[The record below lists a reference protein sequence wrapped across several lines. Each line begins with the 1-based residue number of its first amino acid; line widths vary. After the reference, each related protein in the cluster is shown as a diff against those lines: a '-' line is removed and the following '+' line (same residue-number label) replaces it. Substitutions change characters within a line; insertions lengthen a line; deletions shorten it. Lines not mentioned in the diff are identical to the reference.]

1 MQTANQRVMDE
12 RRVAERRSGPSESGE
27 PGRPGP
33 SGPGSIEVKQRLAVA
48 AGAALLAAGL
58 ILVMFVLPA
67 EFAVDPLGTG
77 ARLGLLPLGEVG
89 QQVAAL
95 EANAASGAAAGQGA
109 ILVGQEKPFQ
119 QESVDFKLAPREGM
133 EYKYRLDK
141 GEALLYSWSAT
152 APVDYE
158 LHAEPDG
165 APAGYAQ
172 SYEKKPASNG
182 ASGTLTAPFPGIH
195 GWYWENKTNQEV
207 TVTLKTAGYYNISHE
222 FRSGQPTKNKMFQ

>member
-1 MQTANQRVMDE
+1 VNMTTANATTANEPVEIRQRI
-12 RRVAERRSGPSESGE
+12 A
-27 PGRPGP
+27 
-33 SGPGSIEVKQRLAVA
+33 LA

-77 ARLGLLPLGEVG
+77 ARLGLLPLGVVG
-89 QQVAAL
+89 QQVEALTAA
-95 EANAASGAAAGQGA
+95 AATSGAGQAA
-109 ILVGQEKPFQ
+109 IIVPQERPFQ
-119 QESVDFKLAPREGM
+119 AETVAFKVAPHEGM

-152 APVDYE
+152 APVNYE

-172 SYEKKPASNG
+172 SYEKKSSTAQ

-195 GWYWENKTNQEV
+195 GWYWENPSDQEV
-207 TVTLKTAGYYNISHE
+207 TVTLKSAGFYNVSHE
-222 FRSGQPTKNKMFQ
+222 FRNGAPTKNKMFQ

>member
-1 MQTANQRVMDE
+1 MNTANEYAIDD
-12 RRVAERRSGPSESGE
+12 
-27 PGRPGP
+27 GRAHPV
-33 SGPGSIEVKQRLAVA
+33 GSATAIEIRQRLAVA
-48 AGAALLAAGL
+48 LGAALLAAGL

-77 ARLGLLPLGEVG
+77 AKFGLLPLGVVG
-89 QQVAAL
+89 QQVDQLNKTAAT
-95 EANAASGAAAGQGA
+95 AGAAAQGA
-109 ILVGQEKPFQ
+109 ILVAQEKPFQ
-119 QESVDFKLAPREGM
+119 QESVNFTLAPKEGM

-152 APVDYE
+152 GPVNYE

-172 SYEKKPASNG
+172 SYEKKSASNG

-195 GWYWENKTNQEV
+195 GWYWENTTDKEII
-207 TVTLKTAGYYNISHE
+207 VTLKTAGYYNISHE
-222 FRSGQPTKNKMFQ
+222 FRNNQPTKNKMF

>member
-1 MQTANQRVMDE
+1 MSMESTTASG
-12 RRVAERRSGPSESGE
+12 AETV
-27 PGRPGP
+27 
-33 SGPGSIEVKQRLAVA
+33 GSATVIEVKQRLAVA
-48 AGAALLAAGL
+48 VGAALLAAGL

-67 EFAVDPLGTG
+67 EFAIDPLGTG
-77 ARLGLLPLGEVG
+77 AKLGLLPLGVVG
-89 QQVAAL
+89 QQVEALNQSAA
-95 EANAASGAAAGQGA
+95 ATGAAGQAA
-109 ILVGQEKPFQ
+109 IIVAQEKPFQ
-119 QESVDFKLAPREGM
+119 QETIDFTLKPREGM

-152 APVDYE
+152 GPVDYE

-172 SYEKKPASNG
+172 SYEKKPATNQ

-195 GWYWENKTNQEV
+195 GWYWENKSDKDV

-222 FRSGQPTKNKMFQ
+222 FRNGQPTKNKMFQ

>member
-1 MQTANQRVMDE
+1 M
-12 RRVAERRSGPSESGE
+12 ESIDSRKAA
-27 PGRPGP
+27 PPGP
-33 SGPGSIEVKQRLAVA
+33 AAASEVRQRIAVA
-48 AGAALLAAGL
+48 LGAAVLVAGL
-58 ILVMFVLPA
+58 ILVTFILPA

-77 ARLGLLPLGEVG
+77 ARFGLLPLGVVG
-89 QQVAAL
+89 KQVDELNKTAAS
-95 EANAASGAAAGQGA
+95 ASGAGQAA
-109 ILVGQEKPFQ
+109 ILVAQEKPFNE
-119 QESVDFKLAPREGM
+119 ESIDFKLAPREGM

-172 SYEKKPASNG
+172 SYEKKSAMNG

-195 GWYWENKTNQEV
+195 GWYWENKTDKEV
-207 TVTLKTAGYYNISHE
+207 TVTLKTAGYYNLSHE
-222 FRSGQPTKNKMFQ
+222 FRNGQPTKNKMFQ